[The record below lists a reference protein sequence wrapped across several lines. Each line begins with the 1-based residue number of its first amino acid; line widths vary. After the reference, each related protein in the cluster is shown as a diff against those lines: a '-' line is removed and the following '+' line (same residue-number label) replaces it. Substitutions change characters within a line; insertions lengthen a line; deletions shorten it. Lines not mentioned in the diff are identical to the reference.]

1 MSDQQTG
8 MQWDLPFSW
17 APTVYFAAEGLRQ
30 TGHTGA
36 ANGIATRYVQT
47 VQANYNREGTLREK
61 YNAETGTTET
71 NLAAGYRSN
80 NAGFGWTNGVYLRLL
95 PLESSEVRPKP

>member
-1 MSDQQTG
+1 LD
-8 MQWDLPFSW
+8 
-17 APTVYFAAEGLRQ
+17 AAR
-30 TGHTGA
+30 H
-36 ANGIATRYVQT
+36 IAHLYLQT
-47 VQANYNREGTLREK
+47 VEANYIREGTLREK

-80 NAGFGWTNGVYLRLL
+80 NAGFGWTNGVYLHLL